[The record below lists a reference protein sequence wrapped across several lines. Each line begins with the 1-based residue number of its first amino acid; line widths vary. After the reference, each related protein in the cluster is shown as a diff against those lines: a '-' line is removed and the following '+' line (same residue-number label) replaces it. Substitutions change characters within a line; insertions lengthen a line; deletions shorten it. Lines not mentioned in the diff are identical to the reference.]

1 MATSGPNDAFV
12 AFEHVQKSYDGVSLV
27 VKDLNLAIGKGEF
40 LTLLGPSGSGKTTCL
55 MMLAGFETATHGEI
69 RLDGRPINQVPP
81 HKRGIGMVFQN
92 YALFP
97 HMTVGENLA
106 FPLEVRGMAR
116 DLREQK
122 VKRALDMV
130 QMGAF
135 ITRRPAQLSGGQQQ
149 RIALARALVFDP
161 KLVLMDEPLGAL
173 DKQLREHMQFEI
185 KHLHESL
192 GITVVYVTHDQG
204 EALTMSDRV
213 AVFNDGRIQ
222 QLAPPSDLYER
233 PDNSFVAGFIG
244 ENNKLHG
251 VLEDIS
257 DGRATVRLNSGELIE
272 ATAVNVSTRG
282 QKTLVSIR
290 PERVEY
296 KPELLPAGAHT
307 VDAEVLEF
315 IYMGDMFRTR
325 LRVAGSDD
333 FVIKSR
339 NTLGQRMLAPGE
351 KIKIGWAP
359 QDARA
364 LDPQ

>member
-1 MATSGPNDAFV
+1 M
-12 AFEHVQKSYDGVSLV
+12 
-27 VKDLNLAIGKGEF
+27 
-40 LTLLGPSGSGKTTCL
+40 
-55 MMLAGFETATHGEI
+55 
-69 RLDGRPINQVPP
+69 
-81 HKRGIGMVFQN
+81 
-92 YALFP
+92 
-97 HMTVGENLA
+97 
-106 FPLEVRGMAR
+106 
-116 DLREQK
+116 
-122 VKRALDMV
+122 
-130 QMGAF
+130 
-135 ITRRPAQLSGGQQQ
+135 
-149 RIALARALVFDP
+149 
-161 KLVLMDEPLGAL
+161 
-173 DKQLREHMQFEI
+173 
-185 KHLHESL
+185 
-192 GITVVYVTHDQG
+192 
-204 EALTMSDRV
+204 

-251 VLEDIS
+251 VLEDVS
-257 DGRATVRLNSGELIE
+257 GGRATVRLNTGELID
-272 ATAVNVSTRG
+272 ATAVNVSTKG

-296 KPELLPAGAHT
+296 KPELLPPGAHT
-307 VDAEVLEF
+307 IDAEVLEF

-333 FVIKSR
+333 LVIKSR